1 MNKSVHKNTFS
12 KRYLLL
18 LAVGILSLTSFA
30 QSTDDSLYEIPE
42 LIFRNPK
49 LISGTA
55 GKEGAVYNFP
65 NVSPGIDGRIRLKY
79 FSNPAIVVA
88 NIDNS
93 SFGFDK
99 AFQPEF
105 GMNPVK
111 KNQSWYIDFELTF
124 WNAGTNTKRKI
135 DKFTLTS
142 LDVDGDN
149 FNVQEF
155 VKMEKATSVT
165 YSTVSYL
172 GSVVPTIP
180 TCNNC
185 SKQSLPI
192 QCLFCKG
199 EGVVKSGG
207 KNRKCNRCDGVGQ
220 VYTLCGHPFDGQ
232 DAEVKGPQDN
242 FTNIDTIATG
252 VMATYVYNNK
262 DAVNFRIGAS
272 SGNKDGGAGIRLNSM
287 WFKGFNLAPISN
299 PLPVKL
305 SNFNAMLERGQVILN
320 WTAHEK
326 SFSHYVLQ
334 RSNDGKAFAD
344 VAFVFAGENANGGSY
359 SYKDAGVSSST
370 GILIYRLKM
379 VDLSEEFIYSESRSI
394 RLGKKVEALTLSTYP
409 NPVTDQV
416 RVTLPSAWQGK
427 AVTMELYN
435 GNGIRIK
442 SMQIS
447 NASHTEGIQM
457 STLTKGFYLVKASCN
472 GEVAQQ
478 RVVKN

>member
-1 MNKSVHKNTFS
+1 MIKSVHKNTSF
-12 KRYLLL
+12 KKYLLL
-18 LAVGILSLTSFA
+18 LAVGIFSLTTWA
-30 QSTDDSLYEIPE
+30 QTDSLYEIPE
-42 LIFRNPK
+42 LVFRNPK

-55 GKEGAVYNFP
+55 GKEGAVYKFP
-65 NVSPGIDGRIRLKY
+65 NVAPGIDGHIRLKK
-79 FSNPAIVVA
+79 FSTPSIVVA

-105 GMNPVK
+105 GINPVK

-124 WNAGTNTKRKI
+124 WNAGTNTNRKI

-165 YSTVSYL
+165 YSTLSYL
-172 GSVVPTIP
+172 GTVVPTIP

-192 QCLFCKG
+192 SCTTCKG
-199 EGVVKSGG
+199 DGVVKSGG
-207 KNRKCNRCDGVGQ
+207 KNRKCNKCDGVGQ

-262 DAVNFRIGAS
+262 DVINFRMGAS

-287 WFKGFNLAPISN
+287 WFKGFNLSPIST
-299 PLPVKL
+299 PLPVTL
-305 SNFNAMLERGQVILN
+305 SNFNAVVDKGNVVLS
-320 WTAHEK
+320 WTGHEK
-326 SFSHYVLQ
+326 AFSHYVLQ
-334 RSNDGKAFAD
+334 RSTDGKNYTD
-344 VAFVFAGENANGGSY
+344 VAFVFANGNTETSNY
-359 SYKDAGVSSST
+359 MYKDAKVSSAT
-370 GILIYRLKM
+370 GVLIYRLKM
-379 VDLSEEFIYSESRSI
+379 VDISEEFVYSDARSI
-394 RLGKKVEALTLSTYP
+394 RLAKETETLTISTYP

-416 RVTLPSAWQGK
+416 RITLPSAWQGK

-435 GNGIRIK
+435 GNGVRIQAL
-442 SMQIS
+442 QINS
-447 NASHTEGIQM
+447 AGQTEAMRM
-457 STLTKGFYLVKASCN
+457 SALTKGFYVVKAACN

-478 RVVKN
+478 RIVKN